1 MPVYADDNVI
11 CLGNNYE
18 QGIPIPNISLPIVSL
33 TSAENVAQIY
43 EGESLTLFADAIV
56 DTQNGGNPNFYWCA
70 EKGRLEIDPTAPD
83 ISQVKYI
90 APTVVTEDTWVRVVV
105 QLSDSLGYVS
115 GKSLFLNVSP
125 RSYYFV
131 EGYIYNTEGHT
142 IPAALVEIAG
152 NTVTTNA
159 DGYYKINDL
168 LPGNYTLTASKNEHN
183 FAPIE
188 ITVGEDEPNKI
199 SMFSD
204 VVGIQEPPANGDTDG
219 SGIDGDY
226 TAYGTIRD
234 ELGNKLEGVEVQAAG
249 QTVTTDDAGN

>member
-1 MPVYADDNVI
+1 M
-11 CLGNNYE
+11 
-18 QGIPIPNISLPIVSL
+18 
-33 TSAENVAQIY
+33 
-43 EGESLTLFADAIV
+43 
-56 DTQNGGNPNFYWCA
+56 
-70 EKGRLEIDPTAPD
+70 
-83 ISQVKYI
+83 
-90 APTVVTEDTWVRVVV
+90 RVVV

-131 EGYIYNTEGHT
+131 EGYIYNTEGHK

-168 LPGNYTLTASKNEHN
+168 LPGNYTLTVSKNEHN